1 MKSSLT
7 ILLTLIFSTI
17 TACNT
22 KQTATANI
30 FERREV
36 EENKL
41 MIKYVFTVKGES
53 ITDSAIIDNKVLN
66 SDSVSITYDPTNPSE
81 NSVQLPE

>member
-1 MKSSLT
+1 MKISLN
-7 ILLTLIFSTI
+7 ILVLLTFSLI
-17 TACNT
+17 ACNS

-41 MIKYVFTVKGES
+41 MIKYAFTVEGKS
-53 ITDSAIIDNKVLN
+53 ITDSTIIDNKILN
-66 SDSVSITYDPTNPSE
+66 SDSVSVTYDPSNPSE
-81 NSVQLPE
+81 NSIQLPK